1 MVDEQDEKVQGFLS
15 ELDNKLRNRPLPALK
30 QRKAQA
36 NMNQVEMVLPAV
48 LSKLGLDRKM
58 KEHAL
63 MQVWDSLLPQ
73 AIARR
78 SRPIFMDYQNN
89 LVIAVKD
96 ASTAQELSLLKTKL
110 LQTIAPTARSLG
122 VELRGVRIDMKNY
135 HQVDEQNLVE
145 EVVLPHQPSDAELK
159 NLPLNENDKRL
170 IAQLD
175 ENFAHAGRK
184 DEISFKVGH
193 IYEMQL
199 RLAEWRRQNGYP
211 ICQLCNNPV
220 TRLFA
225 RDGHKVCFNC
235 SQTE

>member
-1 MVDEQDEKVQGFLS
+1 MPDEQDEKVQGFLS
-15 ELDNKLRNRPLPALK
+15 DLKIKLRNRPLPALK
-30 QRKAQA
+30 QRKPQP

-63 MQVWDSLLPQ
+63 MQVWESLLPQ
-73 AIARR
+73 AMARR
-78 SRPIFMDYQNN
+78 SRPIFMDHQYN

-96 ASTAQELSLLKTKL
+96 ASTAQELSLIKTKL
-110 LQTIAPTARSLG
+110 LQSIAPTARSLG
-122 VELRGVRIDMKNY
+122 VELRGVRIDMKNF
-135 HQVDEQNLVE
+135 HQADEPNLVE
-145 EVVLPHQPSDAELK
+145 EIVPPHQPTDEELK
-159 NLPLNENDKRL
+159 MLTLSENDKRL
-170 IAQLD
+170 IAELAA
-175 ENFAHAGRK
+175 NFAHAGRK
-184 DEISFKVGH
+184 DEISFRVGH

-211 ICQLCNNPV
+211 ICQLCHNPV

-235 SQTE
+235 SHTE